1 MVKDVFTFIVGGK
14 AGEGVKKTG
23 AVAAQ
28 MFIDMKRQVF
38 QMDDYMSLIRGGHNF
53 SVVSTATRWISN
65 HYMRAE
71 LIVNLDERSY
81 DNHKDELADGGILI
95 FNSDVHEASEGIGV
109 PITSEAKGYKNA
121 ELMHGLAGVAVLA
134 SALGMSQSD
143 LNNIIKQEY
152 PGDNKANIEY
162 AGKIYDRLNPQIGG
176 KFSLD
181 SGDTARPIMTGNE
194 AISMG
199 AIAGGL
205 DIYYGY
211 PMTPASTILHFLADH
226 ADEFGLAVI
235 HPESELAVI
244 NMAIGSTV
252 TGARAMVGSSGG
264 GVALMSEAFSLAGM
278 SEAPILTVWSV
289 RSGPSTGV
297 PTYTEQADLN
307 YALHIGHGE
316 YPRIVASPSS
326 MVEAFTLT
334 AEMLDLVWKFQTPG
348 ILLTEKHLSESRMT
362 VDLDLEAAKWAEP
375 KMHTEGEYKRYL
387 DTDDGISPLLF
398 PPSEELIKWNSYEH
412 DEMGIT
418 TEVAEKI
425 TKMHDKRYK
434 KQASLETYLKDLTTV
449 NVFGDAGPKIM
460 TYGSTTMSVLEAL
473 EYGGMEATVV
483 QPVYLS
489 PLPVWILD
497 DYQDDTII
505 TVEQSLA
512 AQFTTL
518 LKDKVG
524 IKPKATIK
532 KYDGRP
538 FDPIELA
545 SKLKVVM

>member
-1 MVKDVFTFIVGGK
+1 
-14 AGEGVKKTG
+14 
-23 AVAAQ
+23 
-28 MFIDMKRQVF
+28 
-38 QMDDYMSLIRGGHNF
+38 
-53 SVVSTATRWISN
+53 
-65 HYMRAE
+65 
-71 LIVNLDERSY
+71 
-81 DNHKDELADGGILI
+81 
-95 FNSDVHEASEGIGV
+95 
-109 PITSEAKGYKNA
+109 
-121 ELMHGLAGVAVLA
+121 
-134 SALGMSQSD
+134 
-143 LNNIIKQEY
+143 
-152 PGDNKANIEY
+152 
-162 AGKIYDRLNPQIGG
+162 
-176 KFSLD
+176 
-181 SGDTARPIMTGNE
+181 
-194 AISMG
+194 
-199 AIAGGL
+199 
-205 DIYYGY
+205 
-211 PMTPASTILHFLADH
+211 
-226 ADEFGLAVI
+226 
-235 HPESELAVI
+235 
-244 NMAIGSTV
+244 
-252 TGARAMVGSSGG
+252 
-264 GVALMSEAFSLAGM
+264 MSEAFSLAGM